1 MLRIFS
7 EAFFVPKNIV
17 GYSRIIKFSL
27 YYSIL
32 ILCMLFLLDNVPSS
46 QPQKF
51 KDVEI
56 IVNQL
61 NNNGTYMLVGKGGNI
76 GLSVGEQGV
85 LLIYSQFIQLI
96 IKLQINQ

>member
-1 MLRIFS
+1 M
-7 EAFFVPKNIV
+7 
-17 GYSRIIKFSL
+17 KFSL

-32 ILCMLFLLDNVPSS
+32 VLCILFLLDNVPSS
-46 QPQKF
+46 QLQKF

-76 GLSVGEQGV
+76 GLSVGEEGV
-85 LLIYSQFIQLI
+85 LLIDSQFIQLI
-96 IKLQINQ
+96 IKLLINR